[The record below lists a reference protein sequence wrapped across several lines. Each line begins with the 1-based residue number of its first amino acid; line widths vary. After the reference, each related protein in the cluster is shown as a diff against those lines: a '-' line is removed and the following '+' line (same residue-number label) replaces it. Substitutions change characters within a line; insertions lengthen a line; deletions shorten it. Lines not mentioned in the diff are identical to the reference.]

1 MSNPT
6 LFLLPTEEKFD
17 GANWTSFKTT
27 ITEAA
32 RGRGLLDYLEGK
44 IRDPVTVKTE
54 SKGTQPIPTTPTV
67 WWGAPN
73 PTADEW
79 VQRDAYA
86 RSMIILNVIN
96 PIGAGV
102 KLDGTAAQAWSSLT
116 TLHDAK
122 TDLGLL
128 QAEEELNSIKY
139 REGANIEAH
148 FRALRTA
155 WSKANDQGAGIDDKR
170 FRAYII
176 KSMPSSWAPVTG
188 ALFEVKT
195 SAEVIVRLTT
205 HALLLHGP
213 SAITPTNSTHALYT
227 QSGHGNNK
235 TVKCE
240 NPNCGRTGHT
250 KDKCF
255 HKGGGME
262 GQYPEWWRK
271 HKSAANTSSTTP
283 NATPDA
289 PQANSA
295 AVTPADNATNPRC
308 LAFTTLSQT
317 QNNDHIVTYA
327 DSGASRHFFVDR
339 ADFITYEPPSLND
352 AAGMTAEGRTF
363 RVTGC
368 GRIRKW
374 VSLNG
379 ETIEITLDNALHAPG
394 LSHNLVSLGCLVQK
408 GVKIELESGGAVM
421 CAPDNTPFMRC
432 KLEGAM
438 FVIDFVQPPAA
449 MSARSLSRP
458 TDLETWHRRLAHI
471 NEGTLRE
478 MARSNTV
485 NGLAVTKMI
494 TNGKC
499 EDCIMG
505 KHARRPFDAEIEP
518 ESAPYERVAF
528 DVWGPA
534 RVQTTGGKTLMLI
547 ATDQGGAECAVW
559 FLANKAAETTLAC
572 LETFD
577 VRAEN
582 QWGWRVKIVRT
593 DGGTE
598 FKNEMW
604 DKYCQRRGIV
614 HETTTPHS
622 SSANGVAERR
632 NRTILDLARSM
643 LSDSR
648 LPAHYWGEAAA
659 TAAHVLDVIP
669 SSRHPGKTP
678 HEIRTGNKP
687 DVSYLRPFGCLAYA
701 KVPREEGASKL
712 DMRSVKAVLV
722 GYFGKGDY
730 KLLERGSGRMFRS
743 RDVIFEEGTAHR
755 TLPDDR
761 GGAPADLLDILDAQ
775 TGEANPDTQT
785 DATNS
790 RNAERKADR
799 GTETATDNAAAT
811 DRAPDVAPRRS
822 ARLAAR
828 MTDPSPQPEDP
839 HAPDNEPESEEET
852 YASMPGA
859 MSTATTDPDESWVP
873 KSYSEAMRRP
883 DLWKGPMDQEMAR
896 MHERKVWRLVERPA
910 GARTMKNRWTFAL
923 KYDAD
928 GKVTGRKAR
937 LVAKGFSQ
945 IPGVDYFA
953 TYASVVKYDSLR
965 MNLAIGTA
973 LDYEIWQIDYTS
985 AYLNAPTQVPIL
997 MEQPEGYEVRP
1008 SEVYRVDV
1016 VTGERVRGSMHGE
1029 ADDEKSLV
1037 SLLDKAIYGTMDG
1050 ANNWWHALDEDMKRL
1065 GYKRSDAD
1073 QSVRSRHRNG
1083 ETTITSTYT
1092 DDTSGMS
1099 TSKTEAKAA
1108 RKELGEKYDI
1118 KDLGEIKFVLG
1129 IRVTRDREKKL
1140 TTLDQEE
1147 YLKRTLEKFGMAE
1160 CTPKYTPLPPGLVLS
1175 RTQAPATEEDRLYM
1189 KDKPFCEALGSL
1201 MYAQIGTR
1209 PDIAFAI
1216 TSLSRFMS
1224 NPGKPHWL
1232 ALLHVFRYIKAT
1244 LSYRIRYGGPGYD
1257 DYTPRGYYDS
1267 DFAADIDTRKSVSGG
1282 VYLQAGGPTC
1292 WSAKFQDTVATSST
1306 EAEYIALARAGE
1318 HVQWMYSA
1326 LTEIGLGVPP
1336 PASLKG
1342 DNNGSIA
1349 IAENKRNHNR
1359 VKHIDV
1365 KYHYIRHAVEE
1376 GKVTIDYVPSADNLA
1391 DLFTKPLPRPQHYK
1405 LCAALRLCE

>member
-32 RGRGLLDYLEGK
+32 RGRGLLEYLEGK
-44 IRDPVTVKTE
+44 IENPATVKAE
-54 SKGTQPIPTTPTV
+54 SKGTQPTPTATTT
-67 WWGAPN
+67 WWGSPN
-73 PTADEW
+73 PTVEEW
-79 VQRDAYA
+79 AQRDAYA

-102 KLDGTAAQAWSSLT
+102 KLDGTAAEAWSSLT

-188 ALFEVKT
+188 ALFEVKK
-195 SAEVIVRLTT
+195 SADVIVRLTT

-213 SAITPTNSTHALYT
+213 SVIAPTNSTHALYT
-227 QSGHGNNK
+227 QSVRSNDK
-235 TVKCE
+235 AIKCE

-255 HKGGGME
+255 RKGGGME

-271 HKSAANTSSTTP
+271 HKGTANTSSATSS
-283 NATPDA
+283 ATPAA

-295 AVTPADNATNPRC
+295 TATPADNATNNRC
-308 LAFTTLSQT
+308 LAFTTLT
-317 QNNDHIVTYA
+317 QAPNSDRVATYA

-339 ADFITYEPPSLND
+339 ADFITYEPPSPSD
-352 AAGMTAEGRTF
+352 AAAVTAEGRTF
-363 RVTGC
+363 RVIGC
-368 GRIRKW
+368 GRVRKW
-374 VSLNG
+374 VNLNG
-379 ETIEITLDNALHAPG
+379 ESIEITLDDALHAPD
-394 LSHNLVSLGCLVQK
+394 LAHNLVSLGCLVRK
-408 GVKIELESGGAVM
+408 GVKIELEKGGAVM
-421 CAPDNTPFMRC
+421 RAPDNVPFLKC

-438 FVIDFVQPPAA
+438 FLIEFARPPAA
-449 MSARSLSRP
+449 LLARSLSRP
-458 TDLETWHRRLAHI
+458 TDFETWHRRLAHTS
-471 NEGTLRE
+471 EGTLRD
-478 MARSNTV
+478 MIRCNTV
-485 NGLAVTKMI
+485 NGLTVTKMT

-505 KHARRPFDAEIEP
+505 KHARRPFDAQVDP

-534 RVQTTGGKTLMLI
+534 RVQTTGGKTLMLV
-547 ATDQGGAECAVW
+547 ATDQGGAECTVW

-572 LETFD
+572 MEMFD
-577 VRAEN
+577 VRAET
-582 QWGWRVKIVRT
+582 QWGRRVKIVRT

-598 FKNEMW
+598 FKNELW

-614 HETTTPHS
+614 HETTAPHS
-622 SSANGVAERR
+622 SPANGVAERR

-659 TAAHVLDVIP
+659 TAAHVLDLVP

-678 HEIRTGNKP
+678 HEIRTGTKP
-687 DVSYLRPFGCLAYA
+687 DVSYLRPFGCTAYA
-701 KVPREEGASKL
+701 KVPREEGGSKL

-722 GYFGKGDY
+722 GYFGMGDY

-743 RDVIFEEGTAHR
+743 RDVIFEEGVAHR
-755 TLPDDR
+755 TLPGDH
-761 GGAPADLLDILDAQ
+761 GETPSDLFEILDAQ
-775 TGEANPDTQT
+775 PEVTDTDHQPDT
-785 DATNS
+785 ATPIT
-790 RNAERKADR
+790 RDV
-799 GTETATDNAAAT
+799 DT
-811 DRAPDVAPRRS
+811 DRVPDTVPRRS
-822 ARLAAR
+822 TRLAAKIA
-828 MTDPSPQPEDP
+828 DPSPQAADS
-839 HAPDNEPESEEET
+839 HALDDEPESEEET

-859 MSTATTDPDESWVP
+859 MSTDVRDPDELWVP
-873 KSYSEAMRRP
+873 RSFSEAMRRP

-923 KYDAD
+923 KYDSN
-928 GKVTGRKAR
+928 GNITGRKAR

-965 MNLAIGTA
+965 MNLAVGTV
-973 LDYEIWQIDYTS
+973 LDFGMWQIDYTS

-1016 VTGERVRGSMHGE
+1016 NTGERVRGSARGE

-1050 ANNWWHALDEDMKRL
+1050 ANNWWRALDDDMKRL

-1099 TSKTEAKAA
+1099 TSKAEAEAA
-1108 RKELGEKYDI
+1108 RKELGERYDI
-1118 KDLGEIKFVLG
+1118 KDMGDIKFVLG
-1129 IRVTRDREKKL
+1129 IRVTRDRERKI

-1175 RTQAPATEEDRLYM
+1175 RTQAPATKEDRLYM
-1189 KDKPFCEALGSL
+1189 KDKPYCEALGSL

-1232 ALLHVFRYIKAT
+1232 ALLHVFRYIKGT
-1244 LSYRIRYGGPGYD
+1244 LGYRIRYGGPDHENYI
-1257 DYTPRGYYDS
+1257 PRGYYDS

-1292 WSAKFQDTVATSST
+1292 WGAKFQDTVATSTT

-1318 HVQWMYSA
+1318 HIQWMHSA

-1342 DNNGSIA
+1342 DNTGSIA

-1365 KYHYIRHAVEE
+1365 KYHYIRHATEE
-1376 GKVTIDYVPSADNLA
+1376 GKITIDYVPSTDNPA
-1391 DLFTKPLPRPQHYK
+1391 DLFTKPLPRPQHHK
-1405 LCAALRLCE
+1405 LCVALRLCE